1 MIPVSYKDGG
11 CQVIS
16 VICKGSGR
24 HVYPLSLFLFC
35 CCLNVNAMKRF
46 VPGPGFVIFLIF
58 FGVSLLEAFQ
68 TKNWLRVFFWLAIG
82 FLFLVLDNRRR
93 KPN

>member
-1 MIPVSYKDGG
+1 VTVIYTCRHSSYFVAANK
-11 CQVIS
+11 
-16 VICKGSGR
+16 
-24 HVYPLSLFLFC
+24 
-35 CCLNVNAMKRF
+35 LNEMKRF
-46 VPGPGFVIFLIF
+46 VPGPGFAIFLIF